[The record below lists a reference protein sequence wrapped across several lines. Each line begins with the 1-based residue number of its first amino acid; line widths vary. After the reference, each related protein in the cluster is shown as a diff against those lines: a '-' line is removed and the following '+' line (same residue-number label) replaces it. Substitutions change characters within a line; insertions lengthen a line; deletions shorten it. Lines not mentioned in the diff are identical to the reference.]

1 MEAARYAPCAGI
13 GKPEALLGNLPGYW
27 SRRIDDSQR
36 LVYAVYSVDDADAEV
51 DADADAARGPWAQV
65 RSFCLV
71 GQEASRDDGL
81 DPDLYGFDAWVTV
94 RAAPTWHSRPAVQSV
109 PASCGIYSITP
120 NHFGNNPMLNA
131 TTPTM
136 PNLLRRTLLTAAMS
150 SLALMTACANL
161 ANGTGAAAPM
171 NSAAL
176 LKLDNVI
183 AADVASNRLPGAV
196 MLVYRDGK
204 VVHQRAL
211 GVLNAETKAPMP
223 ADGIF
228 RIYSMTKPI
237 VSVGLMMLVE
247 DGKVRLDDPISV
259 YMPEFKTM
267 QLGVEKK
274 DAGGNP
280 VLERVPSPRVPTVQ
294 DLLRHT
300 SGLTYGVFGKSLV
313 KSEYL
318 KTGIHKNEMN
328 NTQLAQTLAA
338 LPLAYVP
345 GAMWEYSRSTDL
357 VGSLIERVSGQT
369 LEAYLQQRI
378 LRPLQMK
385 DSGFNV
391 PADKQN
397 RIAEPFKIDPDSKQP
412 VTLLNLSKPAVFESG
427 GGGMVS
433 TAADYLRFARMV
445 LNGGELDG
453 VRILSPQTIKTM
465 GSDHLGGDLI
475 RASKVAGASTG
486 YLPGPGFGFG
496 LGYAVRQSDGEGA
509 NAGNVGEI
517 NWGGAGGTYFWID
530 PKANMIA
537 IWMMQAPG
545 QRVHYRH
552 IFKNMVYGAF

>member
-1 MEAARYAPCAGI
+1 MFHTNHLNKLCRGRR
-13 GKPEALLGNLPGYW
+13 ALL
-27 SRRIDDSQR
+27 
-36 LVYAVYSVDDADAEV
+36 
-51 DADADAARGPWAQV
+51 AA
-65 RSFCLV
+65 SL
-71 GQEASRDDGL
+71 SGL
-81 DPDLYGFDAWVTV
+81 
-94 RAAPTWHSRPAVQSV
+94 
-109 PASCGIYSITP
+109 
-120 NHFGNNPMLNA
+120 
-131 TTPTM
+131 
-136 PNLLRRTLLTAAMS
+136 TLFS
-150 SLALMTACANL
+150 ACANM
-161 ANGTGAAAPM
+161 GAGSAGLGPM

-176 LKLDNVI
+176 QKLDNVI
-183 AADVASNRLPGAV
+183 ASDIANGRLPGAV

-204 VVHQRAL
+204 VVHQRAM

-247 DGKVRLDDPISV
+247 DGKVRLDDPLSV

-267 QLGVEKK
+267 QLGIEKK
-274 DAGGNP
+274 DASGNM

-300 SGLTYGVFGKSLV
+300 SGITYGVFGKSLV

-318 KTGIHKNEMN
+318 KAGIHKNEMN

-345 GAMWEYSRSTDL
+345 GTMWEYSRSTDL

-369 LEAYLQQRI
+369 LGTYLERRI
-378 LRPLQMK
+378 LGPLGMK

-391 PADKQN
+391 PPEKQN
-397 RIAEPFKIDPDSKQP
+397 RIAEPFKIDPDSKQA
-412 VTLLNLSKPAVFESG
+412 VNLLNLTKPAVFESG

-433 TAADYLRFARMV
+433 TAADYLRFTRMV

-453 VRILSPQTIKTM
+453 VRILSPQTLKSM
-465 GSDHLGGDLI
+465 HSDHLGADLI
-475 RASKVAGASTG
+475 RASKVPGASTG

-496 LGYAVRQSDGEGA
+496 LGYAVRMTDGEGA

-530 PKANMIA
+530 PKTNLIA

>member
-1 MEAARYAPCAGI
+1 MFHTNHLNTLCLGRR
-13 GKPEALLGNLPGYW
+13 ALL
-27 SRRIDDSQR
+27 
-36 LVYAVYSVDDADAEV
+36 
-51 DADADAARGPWAQV
+51 AA
-65 RSFCLV
+65 SLC
-71 GQEASRDDGL
+71 GL
-81 DPDLYGFDAWVTV
+81 
-94 RAAPTWHSRPAVQSV
+94 
-109 PASCGIYSITP
+109 
-120 NHFGNNPMLNA
+120 
-131 TTPTM
+131 
-136 PNLLRRTLLTAAMS
+136 TLFS
-150 SLALMTACANL
+150 ACANM
-161 ANGTGAAAPM
+161 GAGSAGPGPM

-176 LKLDNVI
+176 QKLDNVI
-183 AADVASNRLPGAV
+183 ASDIANGRLPGAV

-204 VVHQRAL
+204 VVHQRAM

-228 RIYSMTKPI
+228 RIYSMTKPV

-247 DGKVRLDDPISV
+247 DGKVRLDDPLSV

-267 QLGVEKK
+267 QLGIEKK
-274 DAGGNP
+274 DASGNM

-300 SGLTYGVFGKSLV
+300 SGITYGVFGKSLV

-318 KTGIHKNEMN
+318 KAGIHKNEMN

-345 GAMWEYSRSTDL
+345 GTMWEYSRSTDL

-369 LEAYLQQRI
+369 LGTYLERRI
-378 LRPLQMK
+378 LGPLQMK

-391 PADKQN
+391 PAEKQN
-397 RIAEPFKIDPDSKQP
+397 RIAQPFKIDPDSKQA
-412 VTLLNLSKPAVFESG
+412 VNLLDLTKPAVFESG

-433 TAADYLRFARMV
+433 TAADYLRFTRMV

-465 GSDHLGGDLI
+465 HSDHLGADLI
-475 RASKVAGASTG
+475 RASKVPGASTG

-496 LGYAVRQSDGEGA
+496 LGYAVRMTDGEGA

-530 PKANMIA
+530 PKTNLIA

>member
-1 MEAARYAPCAGI
+1 MFHTNHLNKLCLGRR
-13 GKPEALLGNLPGYW
+13 ALL
-27 SRRIDDSQR
+27 
-36 LVYAVYSVDDADAEV
+36 
-51 DADADAARGPWAQV
+51 AA
-65 RSFCLV
+65 SL
-71 GQEASRDDGL
+71 SGL
-81 DPDLYGFDAWVTV
+81 
-94 RAAPTWHSRPAVQSV
+94 
-109 PASCGIYSITP
+109 
-120 NHFGNNPMLNA
+120 
-131 TTPTM
+131 
-136 PNLLRRTLLTAAMS
+136 TLFS
-150 SLALMTACANL
+150 ACANM
-161 ANGTGAAAPM
+161 GAGSAGLGPM

-176 LKLDNVI
+176 QKLDNVI
-183 AADVASNRLPGAV
+183 ASDIANGRLPGAV

-204 VVHQRAL
+204 VVHQRAM

-247 DGKVRLDDPISV
+247 DGKVRLDDPLSV

-267 QLGVEKK
+267 QLGIEKK
-274 DAGGNP
+274 DASGNM

-300 SGLTYGVFGKSLV
+300 SGITYGVFGKSLV

-318 KTGIHKNEMN
+318 KAGIHKNEMN

-345 GAMWEYSRSTDL
+345 GTMWEYSRSTDL

-369 LEAYLQQRI
+369 LGTYLERRI
-378 LRPLQMK
+378 LGPLGMK

-391 PADKQN
+391 PPEKQN
-397 RIAEPFKIDPDSKQP
+397 RIAEPFKIDPDSKQA
-412 VTLLNLSKPAVFESG
+412 VNLLNLTKPAVFESG

-433 TAADYLRFARMV
+433 TAADYLRFTRMV

-453 VRILSPQTIKTM
+453 VRILSPQTLKSM
-465 GSDHLGGDLI
+465 HSDHLGADLI
-475 RASKVAGASTG
+475 RASKVPGASTG

-496 LGYAVRQSDGEGA
+496 LGYAVRMTDGEGA

-530 PKANMIA
+530 PKTNLIA

>member
-1 MEAARYAPCAGI
+1 MHHHFVSARP
-13 GKPEALLGNLPGYW
+13 
-27 SRRIDDSQR
+27 
-36 LVYAVYSVDDADAEV
+36 
-51 DADADAARGPWAQV
+51 
-65 RSFCLV
+65 
-71 GQEASRDDGL
+71 
-81 DPDLYGFDAWVTV
+81 TV
-94 RAAPTWHSRPAVQSV
+94 
-109 PASCGIYSITP
+109 
-120 NHFGNNPMLNA
+120 
-131 TTPTM
+131 
-136 PNLLRRTLLTAAMS
+136 LRRTLLATV
-150 SLALMTACANL
+150 LGGALFMTACANL
-161 ANGTGAAAPM
+161 APGQGAAARPM

-176 LKLDNVI
+176 QKLDDLI
-183 AADVASNRLPGAV
+183 AHDVANARLPGAV

-204 VVHQRAL
+204 VVHERAL

-223 ADGIF
+223 TDGIF

-247 DGKVRLDDPISV
+247 DGRVKLSDPISV

-274 DAGGNP
+274 DASGNM
-280 VLERVPSPRVPTVQ
+280 VLEKVPSPRIPTVQ

-300 SGLTYGVFGKSLV
+300 SGITYGVFGKSLV

-318 KTGIHKNEMN
+318 KAGIQKNEMN
-328 NTQLAQTLAA
+328 NTQVAHTLAA

-345 GAMWEYSRSTDL
+345 GTMWEYGRSTDL

-369 LEAYLQQRI
+369 LGTYLQQRI
-378 LRPLQMK
+378 LGPLQMK
-385 DSGFNV
+385 DTGFGV

-397 RIAEPFKIDPDSKQP
+397 RVAEAFKIDPDSKEP
-412 VTLLNLSKPAVFESG
+412 VSLLNVTKPPVFESG

-433 TAADYLRFARMV
+433 TAGDYLRFCRMV

-453 VRILSPQTIKTM
+453 VRILSPQTIKAM
-465 GSDHLGGDLI
+465 GSDHMGGDLI
-475 RASKVAGASTG
+475 RASSVSGASTG

-496 LGYAVRQSDGEGA
+496 LGYAVRMADGEA
-509 NAGNVGEI
+509 SNAGNAGEI
-517 NWGGAGGTYFWID
+517 NWGGAGGTTFWID

-537 IWMMQAPG
+537 IWMAQAPG

>member
-1 MEAARYAPCAGI
+1 MPVKAPCL
-13 GKPEALLGNLPGYW
+13 KPVLVRRALL
-27 SRRIDDSQR
+27 S
-36 LVYAVYSVDDADAEV
+36 
-51 DADADAARGPWAQV
+51 AALG
-65 RSFCLV
+65 
-71 GQEASRDDGL
+71 GL
-81 DPDLYGFDAWVTV
+81 
-94 RAAPTWHSRPAVQSV
+94 
-109 PASCGIYSITP
+109 
-120 NHFGNNPMLNA
+120 
-131 TTPTM
+131 
-136 PNLLRRTLLTAAMS
+136 
-150 SLALMTACANL
+150 LMVTACANL
-161 ANGTGAAAPM
+161 PGGASDAKPM

-176 LKLDNVI
+176 QKLDNVI
-183 AADVASNRLPGAV
+183 AADIANGRLPGAV

-204 VVHQRAL
+204 VVHQRAM

-274 DAGGNP
+274 DASGNM

-300 SGLTYGVFGKSLV
+300 AGITYGVFGKSLV

-318 KTGIHKNEMN
+318 KAGIHKNEMN

-345 GAMWEYSRSTDL
+345 GTMWEYSRSTDL
-357 VGSLIERVSGQT
+357 LGSLIERVSGQT
-369 LEAYLQQRI
+369 LGVYLQQRI
-378 LRPLQMK
+378 LGPLGMK

-397 RIAEPFKIDPDSKQP
+397 RIAEPFKIDPDSKQA
-412 VTLLNLSKPAVFESG
+412 VNLLNLTKPAVFESG

-433 TAADYLRFARMV
+433 TAADYLRFTLMV

-453 VRILSPQTIKTM
+453 VRILSPQTIKSM
-465 GSDHLGGDLI
+465 HSDHLGADLI
-475 RASKVAGASTG
+475 RASKVPGASTG
-486 YLPGPGFGFG
+486 YLPGPAFGFG
-496 LGYAVRQSDGEGA
+496 LGYAVRMADGEGA
-509 NAGNVGEI
+509 NTGNVGEI

-530 PKANMIA
+530 PKANLIA
-537 IWMMQAPG
+537 IWMTQAPG

>member
-1 MEAARYAPCAGI
+1 MHHHFVSARP
-13 GKPEALLGNLPGYW
+13 
-27 SRRIDDSQR
+27 
-36 LVYAVYSVDDADAEV
+36 
-51 DADADAARGPWAQV
+51 
-65 RSFCLV
+65 
-71 GQEASRDDGL
+71 
-81 DPDLYGFDAWVTV
+81 TV
-94 RAAPTWHSRPAVQSV
+94 
-109 PASCGIYSITP
+109 
-120 NHFGNNPMLNA
+120 
-131 TTPTM
+131 
-136 PNLLRRTLLTAAMS
+136 LRRTLLATV
-150 SLALMTACANL
+150 LGGALFLTACANL
-161 ANGTGAAAPM
+161 APGQGAARPM

-176 LKLDNVI
+176 QKLDDVI
-183 AADVASNRLPGAV
+183 ARDVANARLPGAV

-204 VVHQRAL
+204 VVHERAL
-211 GVLNAETKAPMP
+211 GVLNAETKAPMQ

-247 DGKVRLDDPISV
+247 EGRVKLSDPISV

-274 DAGGNP
+274 DASGNM
-280 VLERVPSPRVPTVQ
+280 VLEKVPSPRIPTVQ

-300 SGLTYGVFGKSLV
+300 SGITYGVFGKSLV

-318 KTGIHKNEMN
+318 KAGIQKNEMT
-328 NTQLAQTLAA
+328 NTQMAHTLAA

-345 GAMWEYSRSTDL
+345 GTMWEYGRSTDL

-369 LEAYLQQRI
+369 LGTYLQQRI
-378 LRPLQMK
+378 LGPLQMN
-385 DSGFNV
+385 DTGFGV

-397 RIAEPFKIDPDSKQP
+397 RVAEAFKIDPDSLQP
-412 VTLLNLSKPAVFESG
+412 VNLLNVTKPPVFESG

-433 TAADYLRFARMV
+433 TAGDYLRFCRMV

-453 VRILSPQTIKTM
+453 VRILSPQTIRAM
-465 GSDHLGGDLI
+465 GSDHMGGDLI
-475 RASKVAGASTG
+475 RASSVSGASTG

-496 LGYAVRQSDGEGA
+496 LGYAVRIADGESS
-509 NAGNVGEI
+509 NAGNAGEI
-517 NWGGAGGTYFWID
+517 NWGGAGGTTFWID

-537 IWMMQAPG
+537 ILMTQAPG